1 MDRLHRQECLCH
13 MGRVRYTKRA
23 MSNYTLG
30 LFFHFVGLAAL
41 FVGYGLEWIVSGLLR
56 KATTVEQV
64 RAWLRV
70 YRTSLPIS
78 GPGLLVLILSGGYL
92 ASLSGAMK
100 EGWMS
105 ASLLAIVLALGV
117 GFVFILPRVRALRG
131 ALGDSGGSLPV
142 KAVELLQAAGLPTL
156 IRVRAMIALGIVYL
170 MTVKPDSFGISLVA
184 LGVAIVLG
192 VVASAGLFGKGKEAI
207 SQ

>member
-1 MDRLHRQECLCH
+1 
-13 MGRVRYTKRA
+13 
-23 MSNYTLG
+23 MSNYTLA

-41 FVGYGLEWIVSGLLR
+41 FVGYGLEWIVTGLLR

-70 YRTSLPIS
+70 YKTSLPIS

-105 ASLLAIVLALGV
+105 ASLLAIVFALGA
-117 GFVFILPRVRALRG
+117 GFVLVLPRVRALRE
-131 ALGDSGGSLPV
+131 ALGEGGGSLPV
-142 KAVELLQAAGLPTL
+142 KAAELLHGPGLPTL
-156 IRVRAMIALGIVYL
+156 IRVRAMLALGIVYL
-170 MTVKPDSFGISLVA
+170 MTVKPDSFGVSLVV

-192 VVASAGLFGKGKEAI
+192 VLASAGMLRKGKEAAV
-207 SQ
+207 SR

>member
-1 MDRLHRQECLCH
+1 
-13 MGRVRYTKRA
+13 

-78 GPGLLVLILSGGYL
+78 GPGL
-92 ASLSGAMK
+92 
-100 EGWMS
+100 
-105 ASLLAIVLALGV
+105 
-117 GFVFILPRVRALRG
+117 
-131 ALGDSGGSLPV
+131 
-142 KAVELLQAAGLPTL
+142 PTL
-156 IRVRAMIALGIVYL
+156 IRTRAMLALGIVYL
-170 MTVKPDSFGISLVA
+170 MTVKPDSFGVSLVA

-192 VVASAGLFGKGKEAI
+192 VLVSAGTFGKAR
-207 SQ
+207 